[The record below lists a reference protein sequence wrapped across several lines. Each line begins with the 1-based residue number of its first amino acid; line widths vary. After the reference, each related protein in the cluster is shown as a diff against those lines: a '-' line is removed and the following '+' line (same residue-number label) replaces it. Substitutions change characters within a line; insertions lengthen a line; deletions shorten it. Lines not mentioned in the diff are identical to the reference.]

1 MKLKIMHLVEVNND
15 DEYLVANVTEY
26 NNKDYYLLVNYDD
39 DSDIMIAYVD
49 DSKFIPVSDSNEY
62 VKILQT
68 FDTNNYS
75 IDELYDLADYL
86 ETTDD

>member
-1 MKLKIMHLVEVNND
+1 MKLEIMDLVEVNND

-49 DSKFIPVSDSNEY
+49 DSKFIPVKDSNEY
-62 VKILQT
+62 AKILQT
-68 FDTNNYS
+68 FDTSNYS

>member
-1 MKLKIMHLVEVNND
+1 MKLKIMDLVEVNND